1 MKNKKGYSSR
11 VERNSTKN
19 RLKRRIKK
27 NTKRLPKVIAR
38 NLIYLIVGI
47 LYTIYLIIR
56 GFDTLVAKLFMKLP
70 RWSRAIIL
78 WSLVISNVYHN
89 FDFKVLAKEI
99 NSSIKTTEQIP
110 QENTTI
116 LEKTTQI
123 EMKQEEG
130 YKCTLDEVSCKIKQ
144 KSVEYGISEY
154 ANIFIAIS
162 KHETG
167 NYTSSAFKNKKNVG
181 GMMCKDG
188 LITYNS
194 LDEGIDAF
202 VKNLANNYIKQGLNT
217 VEKIQPKYCPI
228 DDPRDVKGLNVHW
241 ISGVN
246 YYLSQLEG
254 K

>member
-1 MKNKKGYSSR
+1 M
-11 VERNSTKN
+11 N
-19 RLKRRIKK
+19 RQKRIKRKRLEELKRKVKRETIKLSIVFVAGIGYGRYAL
-27 NTKRLPKVIAR
+27 NYNDNVVMAETPKETPVQETSKQ
-38 NLIYLIVGI
+38 V
-47 LYTIYLIIR
+47 
-56 GFDTLVAKLFMKLP
+56 
-70 RWSRAIIL
+70 
-78 WSLVISNVYHN
+78 
-89 FDFKVLAKEI
+89 E
-99 NSSIKTTEQIP
+99 P
-110 QENTTI
+110 QNTTTF
-116 LEKTTQI
+116 EETTKI
-123 EMKQEEG
+123 ETKQEEE
-130 YKCTLDEVSCKIKQ
+130 YKCTLDEVSCRIKQ
-144 KSVEYGISEY
+144 KSIEYGVGEY

>member
-1 MKNKKGYSSR
+1 M
-11 VERNSTKN
+11 N
-19 RLKRRIKK
+19 RQKRIKRKRLEELKRKVKRETIKLSIVFVAGIGYGRYALNYNDNVVMPETPK
-27 NTKRLPKVIAR
+27 ETPVQETSKQVEPQNTP
-38 NLIYLIVGI
+38 
-47 LYTIYLIIR
+47 T
-56 GFDTLVAKLFMKLP
+56 F
-70 RWSRAIIL
+70 
-78 WSLVISNVYHN
+78 
-89 FDFKVLAKEI
+89 E
-99 NSSIKTTEQIP
+99 E
-110 QENTTI
+110 
-116 LEKTTQI
+116 TTQI
-123 EMKQEEG
+123 ETKQEEE
-130 YKCTLDEVSCKIKQ
+130 YKCTLDEVSCRIKQ
-144 KSVEYGISEY
+144 KSIEYGVGEY

-254 K
+254 E

>member
-1 MKNKKGYSSR
+1 MKRVKKNKKRDLKKR
-11 VERNSTKN
+11 VKVE
-19 RLKRRIKK
+19 LIKGTIIFIAGIIYGRYALNYNDNVVMAETPK
-27 NTKRLPKVIAR
+27 ETPVQETSKQVEPQNTP
-38 NLIYLIVGI
+38 
-47 LYTIYLIIR
+47 T
-56 GFDTLVAKLFMKLP
+56 F
-70 RWSRAIIL
+70 
-78 WSLVISNVYHN
+78 
-89 FDFKVLAKEI
+89 E
-99 NSSIKTTEQIP
+99 E
-110 QENTTI
+110 
-116 LEKTTQI
+116 TTQI
-123 EMKQEEG
+123 ETKQEEE
-130 YKCTLDEVSCKIKQ
+130 YKCTLDEVSCRIKQ
-144 KSVEYGISEY
+144 KSIEYGVGEY

-167 NYTSSAFKNKKNVG
+167 NYTSSSFKNKKNVG